1 MNPLTRR
8 CCWTIMVWLILG
20 LFVFPLTPP
29 ISNHAAADTDV
40 LISANTTQ
48 VLTSQQQP
56 PSKEFIHVY
65 ENKIHLHD
73 QFHKHYEMTVFVVF
87 IVFLTHLIWK
97 KLKVILLAF
106 LKFTSRY
113 AGFIPSYS

>member
-1 MNPLTRR
+1 M
-8 CCWTIMVWLILG
+8 IWLVLV

-29 ISNHAAADTDV
+29 IANHATAETDA

-48 VLTSQQQP
+48 ILTIQQQP
-56 PSKEFIHVY
+56 PTKEIIYVD

-73 QFHKHYEMTVFVVF
+73 QFHKQYEITIFVVF
-87 IVFLTHLIWK
+87 IVFLASLIWK
-97 KLKVILLAF
+97 TLKVLLLAF

-113 AGFIPSYS
+113 AGLIPSYS